1 MVPLP
6 LKIDVCDI
14 FSVFSARHTAHA
26 CGVVPLGFARRYPAD
41 VGPVNLPELI
51 GNGFGGEVA
60 VFYAP
65 AAYLLG
71 VGNGAAWQLHNFATV
86 EAAAAE
92 NPAAALPLWCWLNNV
107 QIAKCLPG

>member
-26 CGVVPLGFARRYPAD
+26 CGVVSLGFVGRYPAD
-41 VGPVNLPELI
+41 VGAVNLPELI
-51 GNGFGGEVA
+51 GNGLGGQVA
-60 VFYAP
+60 VFYAS

-71 VGNGAAWQLHNFATV
+71 VGDGAAWQLYDLAAVKAT
-86 EAAAAE
+86 AAE
-92 NPAAALPLWCWLNNV
+92 NPVAALNSTSLRG
-107 QIAKCLPG
+107 Q